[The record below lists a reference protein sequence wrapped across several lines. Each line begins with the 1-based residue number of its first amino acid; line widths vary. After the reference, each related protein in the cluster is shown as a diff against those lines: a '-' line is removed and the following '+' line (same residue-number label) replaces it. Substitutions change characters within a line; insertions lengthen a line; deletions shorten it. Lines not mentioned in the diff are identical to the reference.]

1 MALGLSVIQTTKEG
15 FLNQLKRFDSVT
27 LNERGEF
34 ACWIE
39 GSCNFYIAE
48 DVSATEL
55 GAFAAEVEEHLVR
68 IHKSFFLAR
77 KVESKNIGKASSIE
91 GLQLDDLVTIATHH
105 VRDED
110 DFRVWCEC
118 GEELHWCDD
127 GSLSDCNR
135 CTPP

>member
-1 MALGLSVIQTTKEG
+1 MALGLSVIQTTKEA
-15 FLNQLKRFDSVT
+15 FLNQLRRFDSVT

-39 GSCNFYIAE
+39 GSCNLYIAE

-55 GAFAAEVEEHLVR
+55 GAFAAEVEEHLAR
-68 IHKSFFLAR
+68 MHKSLFLAR
-77 KVESKNIGKASSIE
+77 NKASSIE
-91 GLQLDDLVTIATHH
+91 SLQLDDLVTIATHH

-118 GEELHWCDD
+118 GSELHWRDD
-127 GSLSDCNR
+127 HSLSDCNS

>member
-55 GAFAAEVEEHLVR
+55 GAFAAEVEEHHRTLDACESCGCRDLSKKEHTMQSYDDRDVKGQLEQVR
-68 IHKSFFLAR
+68 VSEHLIVSTCNKCGHIKNDSF
-77 KVESKNIGKASSIE
+77 
-91 GLQLDDLVTIATHH
+91 
-105 VRDED
+105 
-110 DFRVWCEC
+110 
-118 GEELHWCDD
+118 
-127 GSLSDCNR
+127 
-135 CTPP
+135 